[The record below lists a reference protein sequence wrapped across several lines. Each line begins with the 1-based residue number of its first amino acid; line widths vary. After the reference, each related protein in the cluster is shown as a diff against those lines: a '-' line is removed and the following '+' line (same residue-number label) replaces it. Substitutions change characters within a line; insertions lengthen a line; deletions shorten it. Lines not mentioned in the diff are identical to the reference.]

1 MYVENNNHVKLT
13 EKVCS
18 YVFSAVSSD
27 DYMCQFS
34 SSYKSP
40 LAVTARSFVSN
51 PGVVDVTS
59 TVDTEATYQLQSV

>member
-1 MYVENNNHVKLT
+1 M
-13 EKVCS
+13 
-18 YVFSAVSSD
+18 FSAVSSD
-27 DYMCQFS
+27 DYMV
-34 SSYKSP
+34 YKSP